1 MILFQVTIKMDFAK
15 LHIKVDTI
23 FFLAIYL
30 RLARTFCSIVCM
42 SGNGE
47 GIEPEIYISLH
58 ILAFAFTTKPIP

>member
-1 MILFQVTIKMDFAK
+1 MILFQVIIKMDFAK

-42 SGNGE
+42 SSNGE
-47 GIEPEIYISLH
+47 GIEPDICISPH
-58 ILAFAFTTKPIP
+58 ILTFAFTTRPIP